1 MSKTRVLSK
10 FASNSPSRHNRL
22 RIPRAVVVA
31 GLLFSAT
38 AVPGAPT
45 REAVDSGPSTIS
57 FETRLAGQRAIEEVY
72 WKHRIWPEQNLEPKP
87 SLDAVLP
94 AHAIKARVE
103 EALRLSNALEIYW
116 GQAITGEQLQAE
128 IERQARDSK
137 QPEVLRELW
146 AALDNDPQLIAEVLA
161 RAPLAER
168 LARNWYEG
176 AKGAE
181 RFGGGSFDAWW
192 RSVAADLP
200 VTLNAPAYNY
210 TLPEIPTSPQAQ
222 NRWSPTH
229 ALPEANAQI
238 SGVWTGAEM
247 IIWGG
252 TEVGASK
259 FNSGSRYNPATDT
272 WRTTSG
278 VKAPDVRKQHSAVWT
293 GTEMIVWG
301 GCGPLDEHSC
311 QIATGGRY
319 NPMLDAWKPTTGVN
333 APAAR
338 INHTAVWT
346 GSEMIVFGGCSFS
359 NDVCRPENVDS
370 TGGRYNPSTNS
381 WQATSTANAP
391 GPRQDHTAVWTGT
404 EMIVWGGQD
413 TTSVLNTGG
422 RYNPANNT
430 WVATNPNGAP
440 SARYDHSAVWTGS
453 RMIVWGGTNGS
464 AYFNDGGRYDPAA
477 DSWQAVASAGA
488 PVARAAH
495 TAVWS
500 GTEMIVWGGCSGS
513 FCTTKFDS
521 GGRYNPTTNS
531 WLPTSQAGAP
541 DARSHHVA
549 VWTGSL
555 MVVWG
560 GSVNGDPFSGGR
572 YKPSADKWKPTN
584 ANKTASARE
593 NFTSVWTGAEMIVWG
608 GDDRFV
614 TQTDTGAR
622 YNPAINNWQ
631 PTSQAGAPTSRHLQ
645 TAVWTGSEMII
656 WGGGS
661 GSTIFKTGGRYN
673 PLNNTWTA
681 TNTAAA
687 PEARSSH
694 TAVWTGTEMIVWGG
708 SGLTSPWI
716 RTGGR
721 YNPST
726 NGWTA
731 TTTTNSPTARS
742 SHVAVWTGDL
752 MIVWG
757 GATATFDTGTGGRYD
772 PATNTWSATSLVNA
786 PSERHLPAAIWT
798 GESMLVWGGQ
808 TYDGTY
814 SYHNTGGLYDPVT
827 DAWAAISTVDAPT
840 PRAFFAY
847 VWTGTQM
854 IVWAGCPSDP
864 FGGEDCFG
872 GEGVYTGGQYSP
884 STDSWRPTSTQG
896 APGRRYSTKGVWTG
910 SEMIAWGGLQTDS
923 DTYTW
928 TGGRYRPPQQ

>member
-1 MSKTRVLSK
+1 V
-10 FASNSPSRHNRL
+10 
-22 RIPRAVVVA
+22 
-31 GLLFSAT
+31 
-38 AVPGAPT
+38 
-45 REAVDSGPSTIS
+45 EDS
-57 FETRLAGQRAIEEVY
+57 
-72 WKHRIWPEQNLEPKP
+72 
-87 SLDAVLP
+87 
-94 AHAIKARVE
+94 
-103 EALRLSNALEIYW
+103 LRLSNALEAYW
-116 GQAITGEQLQAE
+116 GQPITGAQLQAE
-128 IERQARDSK
+128 IERQARDSR
-137 QPEVLRELW
+137 QPEVLVELW
-146 AALDNDPQLIAEVLA
+146 AALHNDPQLIAETLA
-161 RAPLAER
+161 RPALAER
-168 LARNWYEG
+168 LARNWYENG
-176 AKGAE
+176 KGTKN
-181 RFGGGSFDAWW
+181 FGDRSFDDWW
-192 RSVAADLP
+192 RSVSADLP
-200 VTLNAPAYNY
+200 VTLSVPIYNY
-210 TLPEIPTSPQAQ
+210 TLTEIATSPQAQ

-229 ALPEANAQI
+229 ALPEANSQI
-238 SGVWTGAEM
+238 SGVWTGTEM

-252 TEVGASK
+252 TEIGASK
-259 FNSGSRYNPATDT
+259 FNSGSRYNPSTDT

-278 VKAPDVRKQHSAVWT
+278 VQAPDVRKQHSAVWT

-319 NPMLDAWKPTTGVN
+319 NPMLDSWQRTSTVN

-370 TGGRYNPSTNS
+370 TGGRYNPATNS

-404 EMIVWGGQD
+404 EMIVWGGQT
-413 TTSVLNTGG
+413 TTSVLNDGG

-430 WVATNPNGAP
+430 WVTTNPNAAP

-464 AYFNDGGRYDPAA
+464 IYFNDGGRYDPVA
-477 DSWQAVASAGA
+477 DNWEAVATAGA

-521 GGRYNPTTNS
+521 GGRYNSTTNS

-541 DARSHHVA
+541 VARSHHVA

-560 GSVNGDPFSGGR
+560 GSSNGDPFTGGR
-572 YKPSADKWKPTN
+572 YNPSADSWTPTN

-593 NFTSVWTGAEMIVWG
+593 YFTSVWTGAEMIVWG

-622 YNPAINNWQ
+622 YNPALDNWQ
-631 PTSQAGAPTSRHLQ
+631 PTSQTGAPTPRHLQ
-645 TAVWTGSEMII
+645 TAVWTGSEMIV

-673 PLNNTWTA
+673 PVNNTWTP
-681 TNTAAA
+681 TSTTGA

-716 RTGGR
+716 KTGGR

-731 TTTTNSPTARS
+731 TTLTNAPIARS
-742 SHVAVWTGDL
+742 SHVAVWSGQV

-757 GATATFDTGTGGRYD
+757 GATATFDTRTGGRYD
-772 PATNTWSATSLVNA
+772 PATNTWSATSLVDA

-798 GESMLVWGGQ
+798 GNKMLVWGGQ
-808 TYDGTY
+808 TYNGTY
-814 SYHNTGGLYDPVT
+814 SYHNTGGLYDPAT
-827 DAWAAISTVDAPT
+827 DAWVSTSIVNAPT

-872 GEGVYTGGQYSP
+872 GEGVYTGGQYTP
-884 STDSWRPTSTQG
+884 STDSWRPTAVRG

-910 SEMIAWGGLQTDS
+910 TEMIAWGGIQTDS

-928 TGGRYRPPQQ
+928 TGGGYRPPQ